1 MNVSWT
7 IKKTEHWRMDAFEL
21 WCWRRLLRVAW
32 TARRSNQSI
41 LKKINPEY
49 SLKGLVLK
57 LQYFGHLMQKAH
69 SLEKTLVQVKT
80 EGKRKEGNRGWDG
93 WMAPSTQWTRVWANS
108 GREWRTRNPGML
120 QSLRLQS
127 TGRSWVTE
135 QQILPNTPLPPR
147 LPHHIKIPSSSRTIY
162 WNASPLSIEL
172 SWCLCEKS
180 VDSKCLDI
188 SLNSLVSL
196 FFGPYHNTTLAWLS

>member
-1 MNVSWT
+1 M
-7 IKKTEHWRMDAFEL
+7 
-21 WCWRRLLRVAW
+21 LR
-32 TARRSNQSI
+32 
-41 LKKINPEY
+41 
-49 SLKGLVLK
+49 LK
-57 LQYFGHLMQKAH
+57 LQYFELLMPRGAHWKKPQCWERFKAGG
-69 SLEKTLVQVKT
+69 
-80 EGKRKEGNRGWDG
+80 EGGNREWDG
-93 WMAPSTQWTRVWANS
+93 WMASSTQWTRVWANS

-180 VDSKCLDI
+180 IEHIHIDSFLY
-188 SLNSLVSL
+188 SL
-196 FFGPYHNTTLAWLS
+196 FLTDLFNYPEKITKLSWLQ